1 MIIEVILELCDPEN
15 KHLGIWYMNSYLVI
29 TLNLPLACTGYIL
42 ACILPYCHLFSGSVV
57 NHWIKYL
64 CLLLYWATHISP
76 PGLKNLFPSS
86 GNVPSDSPQL
96 SALTIVPGQR
106 TWSLSRGKSASNYWL
121 ICWYEGAK
129 TWLSPPSPPPWFRS
143 TLKSLPA
150 PKLPWGWLSPLLWL
164 QLLSLLSP
172 PIFSLPNPAFFPFLM
187 GVNPTGID

>member
-57 NHWIKYL
+57 NHWIKYI
-64 CLLLYWATHISP
+64 CLLLYWATQISP

-96 SALTIVPGQR
+96 SALTIVPGQS

-121 ICWYEGAK
+121 IWGCKDLTITPLTPTMIQVYFEK
-129 TWLSPPSPPPWFRS
+129 PPSSKAPLRLAEPFAV
-143 TLKSLPA
+143 TATSLSS
-150 PKLPWGWLSPLLWL
+150 LSAH
-164 QLLSLLSP
+164 LLS
-172 PIFSLPNPAFFPFLM
+172 A
-187 GVNPTGID
+187 